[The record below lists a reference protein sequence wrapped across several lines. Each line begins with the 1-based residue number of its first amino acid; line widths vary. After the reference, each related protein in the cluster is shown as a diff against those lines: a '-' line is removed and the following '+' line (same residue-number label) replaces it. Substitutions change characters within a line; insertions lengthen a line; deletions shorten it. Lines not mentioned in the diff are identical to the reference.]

1 MYCFTGYDFMNKCVN
16 FVHSMIFI
24 PLFLWTQC
32 ASVSVYLSLLLYLLC
47 VCLPLCVCVCGVFVC
62 VCLLYLFLPINSLN
76 SLGNYCII
84 VFQWHGKS
92 SKEILFTFLW
102 GNQDSHLRKLKKK
115 FLFSFF
121 VIVVLTNSKIHNQ
134 ASGLAPGIQSVRESR
149 EEGEGNTRTK
159 KFKIRME
166 KFAFLD
172 C

>member
-1 MYCFTGYDFMNKCVN
+1 MR
-16 FVHSMIFI
+16 
-24 PLFLWTQC
+24 
-32 ASVSVYLSLLLYLLC
+32 
-47 VCLPLCVCVCGVFVC
+47 
-62 VCLLYLFLPINSLN
+62 
-76 SLGNYCII
+76 
-84 VFQWHGKS
+84 KS
-92 SKEILFTFLW
+92 RLTLK
-102 GNQDSHLRKLKKK
+102 KVKKK
-115 FLFSFF
+115 FLFSFFSFF